1 MTIDTTEIET
11 GVTTLVQNAIDFL
24 PLGLAIVG
32 IPAAIGI
39 GIAFGGR
46 IVNMV
51 KSAFGSGR
59 G

>member
-1 MTIDTTEIET
+1 MTIDTTQIEA

-51 KSAFGSGR
+51 KSAFGTGR
-59 G
+59 

>member
-1 MTIDTTEIET
+1 MTIDTSEIEE

-46 IVNMV
+46 IVSMV
-51 KSAFGSGR
+51 KGAFGTGR
-59 G
+59 

>member
-1 MTIDTTEIET
+1 MTIDTSEIED
-11 GVTTLVQNAIDFL
+11 GVTALVQNAIDFL

-46 IVNMV
+46 IVMMV
-51 KSAFGSGR
+51 KSAFGTGK
-59 G
+59 